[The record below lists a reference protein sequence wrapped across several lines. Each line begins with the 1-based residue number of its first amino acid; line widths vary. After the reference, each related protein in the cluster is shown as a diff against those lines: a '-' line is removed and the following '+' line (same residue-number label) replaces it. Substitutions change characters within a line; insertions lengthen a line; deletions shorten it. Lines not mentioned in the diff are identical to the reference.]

1 MNLYLTV
8 LTLVLIVVVT
18 VYILRWL
25 YVYYFQP
32 LPGDSISIPSTNT
45 FARSTPVSSMSQTTL
60 GGNIPMTRHGAFS
73 FLLTLNSV
81 TSFSNQQSIFAPILS
96 FYKSGVMNV
105 PAFVVA
111 INRISNDVGLL
122 FYDSSNPN
130 PLDDPFYVPITTA
143 RVKDKTAILVQMLPD
158 AQSNELQLAI
168 FVDGMFVESRGIPE
182 SYNIPTS
189 TTMSLL
195 SGSSPNG
202 VDAEVQ
208 TVRVW
213 TDSRGLTTADMIA
226 TAEDPL
232 NSKYQTRT

>member
-8 LTLVLIVVVT
+8 LSLVLTIVVV

-32 LPGDSISIPSTNT
+32 IPGDSISIPSTAT
-45 FARSTPVSSMSQTTL
+45 FAKAEPVSTMTQTTVGTNL
-60 GGNIPMTRHGAFS
+60 PFTRHGAFS

-81 TSFSNQQSIFAPILS
+81 TSFSNQQSMFAPILS
-96 FYKSGVMNV
+96 FYRTGSPSV
-105 PAFVVA
+105 PAIVVA

-122 FYDSSNPN
+122 FYDASNPN
-130 PLDDPFYVPITTA
+130 PMDDPFYVPITTA

-158 AQSNELQLAI
+158 AQSSDLQLAI
-168 FVDGMFVESRGIPE
+168 FVDGMFVESRGIPG
-182 SYNIPTS
+182 SYNIPIS
-189 TTMSLL
+189 TTMTVL
-195 SGSSPNG
+195 SGSSPGG

-208 TVRVW
+208 TVRIW
-213 TDSRGLTTADMIA
+213 TDSRGLTSADMIA

>member
-8 LTLVLIVVVT
+8 ISLVLTIVAT

-32 LPGDSISIPSTNT
+32 IPGDSISVPSTVT
-45 FARSTPVSSMSQTTL
+45 FAKAEPLSTMSRQTL
-60 GGNIPMTRHGAFS
+60 GTNLPMTRHGAFS

-81 TSFSNQQSIFAPILS
+81 TPFSNQQSMFSPILS
-96 FYKSGVMNV
+96 LFRTASPNV
-105 PAFVVA
+105 PAVVVA
-111 INRISNDVGLL
+111 INRITNDVGLL
-122 FYDSSNPN
+122 FYDASNPN

-143 RVKDKTAILVQMLPD
+143 RVKDKTAVLVQMLPD
-158 AQSNELQLAI
+158 SQSSELQLAI
-168 FVDGMFVESRGIPE
+168 FVDGMFVESRGIPG

-189 TTMSLL
+189 TTMSVF
-195 SGSSPNG
+195 SGSPG
-202 VDAEVQ
+202 GADAEVQ
-208 TVRVW
+208 TVRLW

>member
-1 MNLYLTV
+1 MV
-8 LTLVLIVVVT
+8 LLIVVT

-25 YVYYFQP
+25 YVYYFKP

-45 FARSTPVSSMSQTTL
+45 FARTTPINTMSQTTL
-60 GGNIPMTRHGAFS
+60 GGNIPITRHCAFS
-73 FLLTLNSV
+73 LLLTLNSV
-81 TSFSNQQSIFAPILS
+81 TSFGNQQSMFAPILS
-96 FYKSGVMNV
+96 FYKTGVMNV

-111 INRISNDVGLL
+111 INRITNDVGLL

-143 RVKDKTAILVQMLPD
+143 RVKDKTAVLVQMLPD
-158 AQSNELQLAI
+158 AQSSELQLAI
-168 FVDGMFVESRGIPE
+168 FIDGMFVESRGIPA
-182 SYNIPTS
+182 SYNIPNS
-189 TTMSLL
+189 TTMTVL
-195 SGSSPNG
+195 SGSSLNG

-208 TVRVW
+208 TVRIW